1 MSSPPSSGLKIQKE
15 YLPPST
21 SNKVSSD
28 RPFLVCHSVSELLY
42 MKRARINELVYQKLA
57 FAFDGSLLIVTVV
70 VPSSPVTFN
79 PSC

>member
-1 MSSPPSSGLKIQKE
+1 
-15 YLPPST
+15 
-21 SNKVSSD
+21 
-28 RPFLVCHSVSELLY
+28 